1 MIYLQFPDEATAKS
15 TTGWWSKS
23 AGWASPTPE
32 LQIAV
37 RGVLL
42 NNDGEYDPDTG
53 EMIKEPSRKDG
64 FFIDVICG
72 YIPTEAQQ
80 YIVIPNHPYFV
91 LA

>member
-15 TTGWWSKS
+15 STGWWTKKS
-23 AGWASPTPE
+23 GWEAPTPE

-42 NNDGEYDPDTG
+42 NNDGEYDPLTT
-53 EMIKEPSRKDG
+53 EVIKEPSKRDG
-64 FFIDVICG
+64 FFVDVIYG
-72 YIPTEAQQ
+72 DIPAEAQQ
-80 YIVIPNHPYFV
+80 YIITPAHPDFV

>member
-37 RGVLL
+37 RGVLYSD
-42 NNDGEYDPDTG
+42 DGEYDAD
-53 EMIKEPSRKDG
+53 ENVIKEPTLKDG
-64 FFIDVICG
+64 YHIDVIYG
-72 YIPTEAQQ
+72 LIPEAAQKFIINPSTPE
-80 YIVIPNHPYFV
+80 YV